1 MSHSSKSQGGRSSL
15 STSCLVQREREG
27 IWQYTKFL
35 CSIPVRG
42 RVKTAHQSCVK
53 GRYSERKPERNR
65 EGLRERQ
72 RKEVKSR
79 KKEVTKLGK
88 GGKEADA
95 VWPAPML
102 FHSIISL
109 CLCDFSPSL
118 SLSSSLPSLSVC
130 FSRASRSFTVQGS
143 RPNGDWARWL
153 GSGRTLT
160 DAPCWE
166 SRYKALTVP
175 RSQFSPYDKPPR
187 RCRPPRLLRYRKRIA
202 GINHCRIYSNKLCKQ
217 VSTCVI

>member
-1 MSHSSKSQGGRSSL
+1 MASSYVVPLHHFLVSL
-15 STSCLVQREREG
+15 RLLSLAFT
-27 IWQYTKFL
+27 
-35 CSIPVRG
+35 
-42 RVKTAHQSCVK
+42 
-53 GRYSERKPERNR
+53 
-65 EGLRERQ
+65 
-72 RKEVKSR
+72 
-79 KKEVTKLGK
+79 
-88 GGKEADA
+88 
-95 VWPAPML
+95 L
-102 FHSIISL
+102 FI
-109 CLCDFSPSL
+109 SPSL
-118 SLSSSLPSLSVC
+118 SLSVSRERVGASQ
-130 FSRASRSFTVQGS
+130 SRAG

-187 RCRPPRLLRYRKRIA
+187 SCRPPRLLRYRKRIA